1 VDDLTV
7 VAVKPENSYPTGVKE
22 IRVSRR
28 QALGGL
34 AAVGAASVGA
44 GLGTTALFSDS
55 EEFGANDV
63 AAGELDLKVAWRKTV
78 TQRETRV
85 VNSSD
90 YPNPT
95 NDVDAP
101 VCELTDL
108 KPGDHGHVEFIFQ
121 IDGNPGYVSLL
132 GAERADDEN
141 GQPEPEQG
149 ALSESVPAGSEGEL
163 DELLDT
169 TVSYGTVD
177 SGGADATSVAA
188 GTQAYASSLASLVGL
203 GSVGTGIPLDGEGSV
218 SVVDVIL
225 DGAAPAAFEAGTRHG
240 LRVDFEV
247 PEAVGNGIQTDSYEF
262 ALGFYG
268 EQARNRD
275 PYA

>member
-1 VDDLTV
+1 M
-7 VAVKPENSYPTGVKE
+7 KE
-22 IRVSRR
+22 FRVSRR

-55 EEFGANDV
+55 EEFGANNV

-78 TQRETRV
+78 TQRETSV
-85 VNSSD
+85 DESSD

-101 VCELTDL
+101 VCELTDV
-108 KPGDHGHVEFIFQ
+108 KPGDHGHVEFLLQ

-149 ALSESVPAGSEGEL
+149 ALSESVPAGREGEL
-163 DELLDT
+163 DELLET

-177 SGGADATSVAA
+177 SGGVSA

-218 SVVDVIL
+218 PVVDVII

-268 EQARNRD
+268 EQARNND

>member
-1 VDDLTV
+1 M
-7 VAVKPENSYPTGVKE
+7 KE
-22 IRVSRR
+22 FRVSRR

-44 GLGTTALFSDS
+44 GLGTTALFSDA
-55 EEFGANDV
+55 EEFGANNV

-78 TQRETRV
+78 TQRETSV
-85 VNSSD
+85 EQSTD

-101 VCELTDL
+101 VCDLTDV
-108 KPGDHGHVEFIFQ
+108 KPGDHGHVEFVFR

-149 ALSESVPAGSEGEL
+149 TLSESVPAGREGEL
-163 DELLDT
+163 DELLET
-169 TVSYGTVD
+169 TVSYGTVQ
-177 SGGADATSVAA
+177 SGGNTTSVSA

-203 GSVGTGIPLDGEGSV
+203 GSVGTGIPLDGDGSV
-218 SVVDVIL
+218 SVIDVIL
-225 DGAAPAAFEAGTRHG
+225 DGATPAAFDAGTRHG
-240 LRVDFEV
+240 LRVDFAV

-268 EQARNRD
+268 EQARNND